1 MSETYDGWA
10 IIEIMG
16 HRVRAGRVVMDDTP
30 LLRIDIPTTDGEEI
44 TEYYGRAAIFSMRPC
59 DEDVARDF
67 AASHGG
73 RRPVRPVSYC
83 EDDKARLAA
92 PDAGDGDD
100 DDDDGGY
107 VDYDGSE
114 GF

>member
-1 MSETYDGWA
+1 MAETYDGWA

-30 LLRIDIPTTDGEEI
+30 LLRIDIPTEDGEDI
-44 TEYYGRAAIFSMRPC
+44 TEFYGRAAIFSMRPC
-59 DEDVARDF
+59 EEEIARDW
-67 AASHGG
+67 AKSHGV
-73 RRPVRPVSYC
+73 RRPVRPVTYR
-83 EDDKARLAA
+83 ENETPKIAA
-92 PDAGDGDD
+92 PEEDD
-100 DDDDGGY
+100 DDEY

>member
-30 LLRIDIPTTDGEEI
+30 LLRIDIPTADGEEI
-44 TEYYGRAAIFSMRPC
+44 TEYYGRGSIFSMRPC
-59 DEDVARDF
+59 DEEVARDF
-67 AASHGG
+67 AKAHGV
-73 RRPVRPVSYC
+73 RRPVRPVSYR
-83 EDDKARLAA
+83 EDDAQRLAA
-92 PDAGDGDD
+92 PDDDDGDD
-100 DDDDGGY
+100 ESDY
-107 VDYDGSE
+107 VDYDGSD